1 MLTEFWLEAQKGEV
15 LPSGRSTVADYMDRW
30 LASHG
35 RKVRVTTLRGY
46 EQAVRLYIKPE
57 IGHVVLGKLKAMQV
71 DEMYD
76 RFLARGL
83 SPTTVV
89 NVHRALSKALKQAVD
104 LEVIPRNPCE
114 RVKPPSKASV
124 DYAVVRPEH
133 LRQIL
138 GEVKGTTWEPFFRLA
153 IVTGMRRSEMF
164 GLRWDDVDLE
174 ERQVTVRRALNYV
187 PRLGWVDGGTKTRKM
202 RTISIDDETVKTLR
216 ERRLR
221 QKEERLRAGPAWQDW
236 GTVFTRPDGRPVSPT
251 TLAKFWQTLRDRLQL
266 LKRARF
272 HDLRHAHATHLVAMG
287 TDLKTVQDRMG
298 HATARLTLDV
308 YSRALPELG
317 RKASDGFADLVKDS
331 GKHSGRAS
339 EY

>member
-30 LASHG
+30 LDSHG
-35 RKVRVTTLRGY
+35 KKVRVTTLRGY
-46 EQAVRLYIKPE
+46 EQAV
-57 IGHVVLGKLKAMQV
+57 KAIHQAR
-71 DEMYD
+71 D
-76 RFLARGL
+76 RTRRARQAEGNTGRRDVRSAPRPWPISHDRCQL
-83 SPTTVV
+83 
-89 NVHRALSKALKQAVD
+89 HRALSKALKQAVD

-124 DYAVVRPEH
+124 DYVVLRPEH
-133 LRQIL
+133 LRQTL
-138 GEVKGTTWEPFFRLA
+138 GEVKGTAWEPFFRLA
-153 IVTGMRRSEMF
+153 IFTGMRRSEMF

-187 PRLGWVDGGTKTRKM
+187 PRSGRVDDGTKTRKI
-202 RTISIDDETVKTLR
+202 RTIPIDDETVKILR

-251 TLAKFWQTLRDRLQL
+251 TLAKFWQTLRVRLQL
-266 LKRARF
+266 PKRARF

-298 HATARLTLDV
+298 HATARFTLDV
-308 YSRALPELG
+308 YSRALPELAG
-317 RKASDGFADLVKDS
+317 RPRTGSPTS
-331 GKHSGRAS
+331 
-339 EY
+339 